1 MARVF
6 ASEAMSGKI
15 MRQQNIRRARP
26 LLGTFVEIEVLGAT
40 EARMIAA
47 VDAAFEAVA
56 KVHRLM
62 SFHDG
67 DSDVSRL
74 NREAHLRPTAVHAW
88 TFAVLD
94 AAAELHRRSN
104 GVFDIAVAPALQAL
118 GLLPRTTE
126 AVALVARSDGG
137 DAVELLDGY
146 AVRFHG
152 ADIAIDLGGIAKGF
166 AVDRALDVLRELGMT
181 GAIVNAGGDLAAFGP
196 EPQLVH
202 IRHPRNP
209 AQIVCSVRLENEALA
224 SSARRFDP
232 FHAADT
238 SSSAVIDPAS
248 LCVPDVVDSA
258 SVRAPSCMIAD
269 ALTKIVML
277 AGTGASDLL
286 EHYAA
291 SALMISADGSLQI
304 SSDLHRAIHLAA

>member
-1 MARVF
+1 MAKAL
-6 ASEAMSGKI
+6 ASEGRSGKV
-15 MRQQNIRRARP
+15 MRQQKIRRARP

-40 EARMIAA
+40 EAEMIAA

-74 NREAHLRPTAVHAW
+74 NRKAHSRPTAVHAW
-88 TFAVLD
+88 TFAVLE

-104 GVFDIAVAPALQAL
+104 GIFDIAVAPALQAL
-118 GLLPRTTE
+118 GLLPRTSQ
-126 AVALVARSDGG
+126 AVAAIARANGG
-137 DAVELLDGY
+137 DAIELLDGC

-166 AVDRALDVLRELGMT
+166 AVDRALDLLRGFGMT
-181 GAIVNAGGDLAAFGP
+181 GGIVNAGGDLAAFGP
-196 EPQLVH
+196 EPQFVD
-202 IRHPRNP
+202 IRHPRSP

-232 FHAADT
+232 FHAVDT

-248 LCVPDVVDSA
+248 LCVADVVDGA
-258 SVRAPSCMIAD
+258 SVRASSCMIAD
-269 ALTKIVML
+269 ALTKIVMIG
-277 AGTGASDLL
+277 GTGASDLL

-291 SALMISADGSLQI
+291 SALVISDDGSLQI